1 MKLRKILS
9 GLTSAVLSLSAF
21 AGISPSV
28 PTASA
33 AQGNWKFDFGGNG
46 AASGYTGVSASD
58 GYNSSRGY
66 GFGQTY
72 NVSNVSAGGSGANS
86 DAVKFNSEDAYN
98 TFNVDLPKGL
108 YEITVTT
115 GNSPRTTIK
124 LEGMLQMINLT
135 GNNAVETVQIP
146 VTDGQL
152 NVQAVAGMSN
162 REYSISALEIKQLN
176 TTGEM
181 KPTIWICGDST
192 VANYYNT
199 GDSSQH
205 GWGQFLGNY
214 VDKSIYEIRNLA
226 ASGQFAK
233 GFVDSGQFRPIE
245 YYGKHGDIYI
255 IAIGINDT
263 NKNYTTE
270 QEYISTVTDM
280 VQKAKAKGMNVLL
293 VKQQGR
299 RSDLSRNP
307 LLTGRWFG
315 GDLDNI
321 GSSENVPVIDLF
333 TPWQNFG
340 LSVGYDGMAS
350 YYATQANGSEDDLHQ
365 SKKGA
370 VKLAEIMASLLD
382 TKAKTAIAPEA
393 GVNFMI
399 KNANSGLYLEVAD
412 AKAEQGANVQQWS
425 ANSPAAHNTWTFKQA
440 TGDYYYIVSN
450 LGGDGKYMLY
460 VDNGS
465 KDNGGNIVIAEKNGY
480 SDQFF
485 KIMDNGDNTVTI
497 LTRASRDA
505 RAVEVGSALTSNGAN
520 VQQWEVNN
528 HDCQKWILEKVNFS
542 AETTTAAVTTTIET
556 TMVTE
561 PLTTTVTGMS
571 MPRFRTNPGDANCDG
586 LINLGDVVMIMQ
598 SIVNPDVYGL
608 GAPQGITMEGL
619 LNADV
624 DSSDGRGGGGDGV
637 TGLDALFIQKYCLD
651 LVELPEPVEYG
662 ETETTAQTTTTTA
675 AETTAT
681 TSTTT
686 VKSLYYAIDQQW
698 NSGVTETV
706 NAGYSD
712 QRGYLN
718 LDNNSDSYVD
728 FTVDVPSAGNY
739 MTHIRFANGSANDR
753 KMKLYVNGDT
763 QNYWIQSFTST
774 GAWTEWTEFGI
785 VLPLNAGRNVIK
797 FQSATSEGGP
807 NLDYIDLTL
816 TDEPFAETYD
826 PSQEQQHSSSGSCTL
841 YIAGD
846 STAQSYRASYAPQQG
861 WGYYMADYFN
871 GNVTVSNQS
880 IAGRSSKKFYD
891 EGRWKTISDSLKQG
905 DFILIQFA
913 INDAGSAN
921 ADRYAPTCGNVDNPS
936 SGSYEWYMTQFITDA
951 KSKGA
956 TPIIVTNTLG
966 MKAYSNGRFSGS
978 YTNYCDACKKLA
990 SKYSVPCIDL
1000 NSIMVNHYNSI
1011 GYDAAVKYHLM
1022 GAVSGST
1029 DGTHFCEYGAKT
1041 VAGLVADDI
1050 RKQQISGLW
1059 ENLK

>member
-1 MKLRKILS
+1 MKFKKLIS

-28 PTASA
+28 PKAYA

-46 AASGYTGVSASD
+46 TASGYTGVSAYD
-58 GYNSSRGY
+58 GYNQSKGY

-72 NVSNVSAGGSGANS
+72 SVSNVSAGGSGANS
-86 DAVKFNSEDAYN
+86 DAVKFNSEDPYN

-108 YEITVTT
+108 YQVTVTT

-152 NVQAVAGMSN
+152 NVQAVAGMAN

-192 VANYYNT
+192 AANYYNV

-214 VDKSIYEIRNLA
+214 VDTNTYEIRNLA

-233 GFVDSGQFRPIE
+233 GFVASGQFEPVE
-245 YYGKHGDIYI
+245 YYGKSGDYYI
-255 IAIGINDT
+255 IAMGINDT

-270 QEYISTVTDM
+270 QEYIETVTDM
-280 VQKAKAKGMNVLL
+280 VRKAKAKGMNVLL

-340 LSVGYDGMAS
+340 LSVGFDGMAS
-350 YYATQANGSEDDLHQ
+350 YYATQADGSADDLHQ

-370 VKLAEIMASLLD
+370 VKLAEIMASLMN
-382 TKAKTAIAPEA
+382 TKAKTVLAPEA
-393 GVNFMI
+393 NVSFML

-412 AKAEQGANVQQWS
+412 SKAEQGANVRQWAASSPS
-425 ANSPAAHNTWTFKQA
+425 ANNTWTFKQA

-450 LGGDGKYMLY
+450 LGGNGKYMLY

-485 KIMDNGDNTVTI
+485 KIMDNGDDTVSI

-505 RAVEVGSALTSNGAN
+505 RAVEVESALTSNGAN

-528 HDCQKWILEKVNFS
+528 HNCQKWILEKVDFS
-542 AETTTAAVTTTIET
+542 TETTT
-556 TMVTE
+556 
-561 PLTTTVTGMS
+561 TTTVTTTAPTTETTTVTS
-571 MPRFRTNPGDANCDG
+571 YRPRRNPGDANCDE
-586 LINLGDVVMIMQ
+586 LINLADVVMIMQ
-598 SIVNPDVYGL
+598 FLANPDVYGL
-608 GAPQGITMEGL
+608 GVPGGITEQGL

-624 DSSDGRGGGGDGV
+624 DGADGWGDGV
-637 TGLDALFIQKYCLD
+637 TGLDALFIQKYCLSM
-651 LVELPEPVEYG
+651 VELPKDEYIEP
-662 ETETTAQTTTTTA
+662 ETTTTTTVTTTQTTTT
-675 AETTAT
+675 
-681 TSTTT
+681 
-686 VKSLYYAIDQQW
+686 VKTLYYAIDQQW
-698 NSGVTETV
+698 NAGITETV

-718 LDNNSDSYVD
+718 LDNSSDSYVD
-728 FTVDVPSAGNY
+728 FTVNVQSNGNY

-753 KMKLYVNGDT
+753 KMKLYVNGNT
-763 QNYWIQSFTST
+763 QNYWLQSFTST

-785 VLPLNAGRNVIK
+785 VLPLNAGRNTIR

-826 PSQEQQHSSSGSCTL
+826 PSQDKQPEVTGNRTL

-861 WGYYMADYFN
+861 WGYYMADFFN
-871 GNVTVSNQS
+871 SNVTVSNQS

-891 EGRWKTISDSLKQG
+891 EGRWKTISDNLKQG
-905 DFILIQFA
+905 DFVLIQFA

-921 ADRYAPTCGNVDNPS
+921 ADRYAPTCNNVDNPS
-936 SGSYEWYMTQFITDA
+936 ANSYEWYMTQFITDA

-956 TPIIVTNTLG
+956 TPILVTNTLG
-966 MKAYSNGRFSGS
+966 MKAYSGGRFSGS

-1022 GAVSGST
+1022 GAVSGSA
-1029 DGTHFCEYGAKT
+1029 DGTHFCEYGAKV
-1041 VAGLVADDI
+1041 VAGLVADAI
-1050 RKQQISGLW
+1050 RNQQISGLC